1 MPSDVYITLSATS
14 WGDWDD
20 GNRYVAPEDGYIM
33 VGATVAKSVFLQCK
47 DSLNS
52 IVYAQGYPTTC
63 VCVRKGVQC
72 RWDVSDYAKFYYSIK
87 SAKKL
92 GLL

>member
-1 MPSDVYITLSATS
+1 MPSNVFITLSATS

-20 GNRYVAPEDGYIM
+20 GNRWVAPADGYVAIG
-33 VGATVAKSVFLQCK
+33 VTGTKSVFLQSK
-47 DSLNS
+47 DSLHS
-52 IVYAQGYPTTC
+52 IIYAQGYPATYIC
-63 VCVRKGVQC
+63 VNKGAQC
-72 RWDVSDYAKFYYSIK
+72 RWDVSDYAIFFYSIK